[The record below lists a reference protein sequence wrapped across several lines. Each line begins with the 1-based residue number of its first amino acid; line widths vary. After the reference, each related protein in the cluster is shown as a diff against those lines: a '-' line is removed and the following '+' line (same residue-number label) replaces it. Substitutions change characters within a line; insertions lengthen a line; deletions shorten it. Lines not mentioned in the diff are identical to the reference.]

1 MVGGAGND
9 SYDGGAGNDAYSDTS
24 TTSAEIYRWGLGSG
38 TDSISDAGGSDRV
51 DVFAGITKDQL
62 RFARNGNNLEM
73 TALGQPDKLVVNNWY
88 VSAANQIEEFRLS
101 DGSSV
106 LASQVQGLISAMAAF
121 SAPASMAGDSSLTPQ
136 QQVQYAPLV
145 TPSVI

>member
-1 MVGGAGND
+1 MA
-9 SYDGGAGNDAYSDTS
+9 
-24 TTSAEIYRWGLGSG
+24 TTSRCRLGQ
-38 TDSISDAGGSDRV
+38 SDR
-51 DVFAGITKDQL
+51 
-62 RFARNGNNLEM
+62 
-73 TALGQPDKLVVNNWY
+73 LVVNNWY

>member
-24 TTSAEIYRWGLGSG
+24 TSSAEIYRWGLGSG
-38 TDSISDAGGSDRV
+38 TDAVPHAGGAERLD
-51 DVFAGITKDQL
+51 ALAPITADQL
-62 RFARNGNNLEM
+62 GLARNGNNLEM